1 MTTMESGPARNEAAP
16 HYMTRPSPDGSAG
29 TTHHTSAAAVIEAAD
44 RCAYQRML
52 ARTLDTTTYR
62 GIGID
67 DRPYYSHDDD
77 PTGRRIYLTR
87 RGLRRVVG
95 HHVHALVLDRLARDL
110 AAHAGEL
117 QNRIDAET
125 VRWLAAGRGDD
136 ATGLQAEIAV
146 VVVAGTVD
154 RACDAGDDADDAET
168 HHHTLRHNLTGEVEQ
183 SMRRHPAGHRP
194 ITTGGQR

>member
-16 HYMTRPSPDGSAG
+16 HHCANRFSPRGSVG
-29 TTHHTSAAAVIEAAD
+29 TTHVTSAAAVIEAAD

-62 GIGID
+62 GNGID

-110 AAHAGEL
+110 ADLAGEL

-136 ATGLQAEIAV
+136 ATGLQDEIAV

-168 HHHTLRHNLTGEVEQ
+168 HHHTLRHNLNGEVEQ
-183 SMRRHPAGHRP
+183 SMRRHPAGHQP
-194 ITTGGQR
+194 MTGGQR